1 MAGGGGAP
9 GQGGNPGILQSLMK
23 PIATGRGDPLGLV
36 PETPPTQPFLHD
48 EPELPTMA
56 TPQSTDRLA
65 FLKSFGITPDQL
77 GLQGLQGLQG

>member
-1 MAGGGGAP
+1 
-9 GQGGNPGILQSLMK
+9 MK

-36 PETPPTQPFLHD
+36 PETPPTPPFLD
-48 EPELPTMA
+48 EQAPLPTMA

-65 FLKSFGITPDQL
+65 FLKSFGITPEQL

>member
-1 MAGGGGAP
+1 MAGGGGGAP

-23 PIATGRGDPLGLV
+23 PAMTGRGDPLGLV
-36 PETPPTQPFLHD
+36 PELQPAQNFLTE

-65 FLKSFGITPDQL
+65 FLRSFGL
-77 GLQGLQGLQG
+77 MQGPQG